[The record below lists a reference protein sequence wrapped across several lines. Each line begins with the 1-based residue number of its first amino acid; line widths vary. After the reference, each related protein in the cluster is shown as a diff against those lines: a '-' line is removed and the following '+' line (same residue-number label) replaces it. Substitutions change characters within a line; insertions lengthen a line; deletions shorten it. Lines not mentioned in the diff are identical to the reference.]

1 MARPADRNPG
11 LNQSFLADTPSDL
24 KEHHPNAAVVADPDG
39 GTEAYELGGTRTA
52 NNAMA
57 SPSAPEGVVDA
68 TSAASR
74 RRTFQPGDLAHTP
87 SMDGPA
93 ATRPMKATDKAL
105 SPAEAPM
112 SSD

>member
-1 MARPADRNPG
+1 MAPRNPG
-11 LNQSFLADTPSDL
+11 LNRSFLSDTSSTL
-24 KEHHPNAAVVADPDG
+24 TENHPNASVTADAEPPN
-39 GTEAYELGGTRTA
+39 ELGGTRTA

-57 SPSAPEGVVDA
+57 SPSAPDGVVDA

-74 RRTFQPGDLAHTP
+74 RCLYSPTEVMHTP

-93 ATRPMKATDKAL
+93 ATRPMKATHKPL
-105 SPAEAPM
+105 SPAEAPQ

>member
-11 LNQSFLADTPSDL
+11 LNQSFLTDTPSTL
-24 KEHHPNAAVVADPDG
+24 TENHPNASVVAEDERNDL
-39 GTEAYELGGTRTA
+39 ELGGTRVA

-68 TSAASR
+68 TSTASR
-74 RRTFQPGDLAHTP
+74 RRLYSPSDVMHTP

-93 ATRPMKATDKAL
+93 ATRPMKVTDKAL
-105 SPAEAPM
+105 SPAEAPQ

>member
-1 MARPADRNPG
+1 MARPNPG
-11 LNQSFLADTPSDL
+11 LNKSFLDDTPSDMR
-24 KEHHPNAAVVADPDG
+24 EHHPNASVVVDSEPPN
-39 GTEAYELGGTRTA
+39 ELGGTRTA

-57 SPSAPEGVVDA
+57 SPSAPDGVVDA

-74 RRTFQPGDLAHTP
+74 RRTFQPGELMHTP

-105 SPAEAPM
+105 SPAEAPQ

>member
-1 MARPADRNPG
+1 MAPRNPG
-11 LNQSFLADTPSDL
+11 LNKSFLDDTPDDQ
-24 KEHHPNAAVVADPDG
+24 EAHHPNASVVADAEPPN
-39 GTEAYELGGTRTA
+39 ELGGTRTA

-57 SPSAPEGVVDA
+57 SPPAPDGVVDA

-74 RRTFQPGDLAHTP
+74 RRLYQPSDLAHTP

-93 ATRPMKATDKAL
+93 ATRPMKATHKPL
-105 SPAEAPM
+105 SPAEAPQ